1 MEFITLVVMALLC
14 LLSETTKI
22 FAFIFF
28 ALLFIASPFLF
39 IVLLAIAIFI
49 RHFYQSKQRK
59 FYEPPTLPRRD

>member
-14 LLSETTKI
+14 LFSETNKI

-28 ALLFIASPFLF
+28 ALLFIASPLLF
-39 IVLLAIAIFI
+39 IVLLAITIVI
-49 RHFYQSKQRK
+49 RHFYKSKQRK